1 MMKRE
6 QSLMDYKVG
15 DTATFSKTI
24 TDDEIRRF
32 ADLVGDHNSVHL
44 NDEFARKTRFGRRI
58 AHGMLSASLIS
69 TCIGTQLPGN
79 GAIYLSQTFKFVAPV
94 YPGDTVTARVT
105 IMKIRDDKAI
115 VTLETICFNQN
126 QEPVVKGEAVV
137 MVDEPEKGA

>member
-1 MMKRE
+1 MA
-6 QSLMDYKVG
+6 YKVG

-44 NDEFARKTRFGRRI
+44 NDEFAQRTRFGRRI

-105 IMKIRDDKAI
+105 ITKIRDDKPI